1 MAQVVALG
9 PGYPLDLRHS
19 MFFHGFLQLREER
32 LQRLERNEHRL
43 VKCLVQWRAGK
54 HRGFVVPLGHVELF
68 VEGNQCRGHRVDDAV
83 EVVLET
89 GELFLDLAAYLY
101 FQFQLAVSVAG
112 FFGKALSL
120 VVGTLE
126 LVAGALELLLAGLD
140 ARQHGV
146 EGLGQ
151 AADFIIIAALGAQ
164 GVALFAG
171 NLAAEFLKLV
181 DRLGDQAFDLPGD
194 DDP

>member
-1 MAQVVALG
+1 
-9 PGYPLDLRHS
+9 
-19 MFFHGFLQLREER
+19 MFFHGLLQLREER
-32 LQRLERNEHRL
+32 LQRFESNEHGL

-54 HRGFVVPLGHVELF
+54 HRGFVVPLGHVKLF
-68 VEGNQCRGHRVDDAV
+68 VEGNQRRGHRVDDAV

-89 GELFLDLAAYLY
+89 GEFFLDLAAYLH
-101 FQFQLAVSVAG
+101 FQFQLAVGVAG
-112 FFGKALSL
+112 FLSKALSL
-120 VVGTLE
+120 VVGALE
-126 LVAGALELLLAGLD
+126 FIAGALELLLAGLD

-151 AADFIIIAALGAQ
+151 AADFIVVAALGAQ

-181 DRLGDQAFDLPGD
+181 DRLCDQALDLPGD